1 MTPPPEVTVVRVDS
15 EKVADWSMTIK
26 LRPDVLAL
34 LEQVAGP
41 TVDDRFLVT
50 EEQFDPKTETWTW
63 YIDWGGPDA
72 GIFPGKRVIAFW
84 FTDVRHAVYFKT
96 LWGGV

>member
-1 MTPPPEVTVVRVDS
+1 MKLPLNTMVIRVDAD
-15 EKVADWSMTIK
+15 KVVEWGLSIT

-41 TVDDRFLVT
+41 SVDDRFLT
-50 EEQFDPKTETWTW
+50 AGDQFDPLTETWAW

-72 GIFPGKRVIAFW
+72 GVIPGKRTIAFC
-84 FTDVRHAVYFKT
+84 FLDVRHAVYFKT